1 MPGTQ
6 RWRGIRVTEFEQR
19 QLKAIREEIDKDS
32 PPVIHCQTPRPNR
45 IYPAI
50 SGLDPFLDHH
60 LNRLLIIELLH
71 RDRRDAKSELP
82 ISRIALRFILSE
94 GLDDVIHYGKK
105 CVGFEDD
112 SRSGVTA
119 RFEDGSTT
127 AGDVLIG
134 ADGASSYVRAQLLPD
149 ARRENS

>member
-1 MPGTQ
+1 VRRSTRTQ
-6 RWRGIRVTEFEQR
+6 
-19 QLKAIREEIDKDS
+19 

-112 SRSGVTA
+112 PRSDVTA
-119 RFEDGSTT
+119 HFEDGSTT
-127 AGDVLIG
+127 TGDVLIG
-134 ADGASSYVRAQLLPD
+134 ADGASSYVRAALT
-149 ARRENS
+149 